1 MARYSQVGFS
11 FGPPITPMVKRLV
24 MVIGAVFLLTYIP
37 AVALGWR
44 FAYDWFSLVPYLV
57 VHRFFVWQ
65 LATYLFLHG
74 GWFHVIFNLFA
85 LWMFGSDLERQW
97 GSRRFLFYF
106 FLTGVGAGFCD
117 VLLNTLFPPA
127 FPSATIGCSGAVYGL
142 LLAYGV
148 LFPERV
154 ILFSLII
161 PMKAKWFVALMG
173 LIEFVS
179 SLSGP
184 GSGVS
189 HVAHLGGML
198 FGFLYLRGAGL
209 PFRWQLEFSE
219 WRRRRLRKRFEVYMR
234 KEEDKKDDAGR
245 WVN

>member
-1 MARYSQVGFS
+1 
-11 FGPPITPMVKRLV
+11 
-24 MVIGAVFLLTYIP
+24 
-37 AVALGWR
+37 
-44 FAYDWFSLVPYLV
+44 
-57 VHRFFVWQ
+57 
-65 LATYLFLHG
+65 
-74 GWFHVIFNLFA
+74 
-85 LWMFGSDLERQW
+85 MFGSDLERQW

-127 FPSATIGCSGAVYGL
+127 IPSATIGCSGAVYGL

-198 FGFLYLRGAGL
+198 FGFLYLRGAAL

-234 KEEDKKDDAGR
+234 KQEDKKDDAGR